1 MTDDEKPMTDG
12 GEEDAVG
19 EMSDGLQVELF
30 HPDSDREPGDTNIEA
45 YGFDIH
51 PVVFPVAL
59 VVVALFILLTI
70 FYRSIAE
77 ILGWTM
83 VTDSQTVSDEGWE
96 VLRTTSDGAPVV
108 YQTASDA
115 YGVIFDFIGTNF
127 GWFYLLAVNIF
138 IVVLLYFAFSK
149 FGNIKIGGVEAE
161 KEFSDFSWMA
171 MLFSAGMGI
180 GLMFFS
186 VLEPVFYFQGPPGF
200 WGAQAGT
207 GAAASAAM
215 AQTFFHW
222 GFHPWAV
229 YGLVGLGLA
238 FFSFNRGLPL
248 TFRSIFWPLLG
259 ERIYGWAGHI
269 IDLVTVFAT
278 LFGLATSL
286 GLGVAQV
293 NSGLQYVSVDIL
305 GALGSFPVGTGP
317 QIALIA
323 GITAI
328 ATLSVAAGLDG
339 GVKRLSTLNLYLMFA
354 LLGFLLLVGPTVFI
368 LGTWVQGLGVY
379 FGNVLELG
387 FYRGAMG
394 AGGGT
399 VTAWTVFYWGWWIAW
414 SPFVGMFIARIS
426 KGRTVREFVLGVLFL
441 PSLFSTLWLST
452 FGGSALASSISG
464 SGVSGQEV
472 AGVTTE
478 AGNQAVGVVG
488 AYQALPYSDFETL
501 GMFVMLDQY
510 PLGAITASLATLLVI
525 TFFVTSSDSGSLV
538 IDHLTSGGKHDVPK
552 TQRVFWAV
560 TEGGVAAVLL
570 WGGGLNALQTAAITT
585 GLPFAAIL
593 CLMCYTVYLGL
604 SNEYEILESQEFA
617 ETISDLREQ
626 EDVDVVT
633 TGRETVTDIQEGDET
648 PSSD

>member
-1 MTDDEKPMTDG
+1 MADG
-12 GEEDAVG
+12 EDTTG

-30 HPDSDREPGDTNIEA
+30 HPESDREPGDTNIEKW
-45 YGFDIH
+45 GFDVH

-59 VVVALFILLTI
+59 VIIALFIAATVLLG
-70 FYRSIAE
+70 E
-77 ILGWTM
+77 
-83 VTDSQTVSDEGWE
+83 Q
-96 VLRTTSDGAPVV
+96 
-108 YQTASDA
+108 ASAA
-115 YGVIFDFIGTNF
+115 YSWLFNFIGENF

-138 IVVLLYFAFSK
+138 IITLLYFALGK
-149 FGNIKIGGVEAE
+149 YGNIRIGGVEAD

-186 VLEPVFYFQGPPGF
+186 VSEPLYYFQNVPGF
-200 WGAQAGT
+200 WGAEAGT

-222 GFHPWAV
+222 GFHPWAI

-259 ERIYGWAGHI
+259 ERIYGWPGHV

-293 NSGLQYVSVDIL
+293 NTGLSYVGGDLLGLVSVPNTTLVQIL
-305 GALGSFPVGTGP
+305 
-317 QIALIA
+317 LIA
-323 GITAI
+323 GITGI

-339 GVKRLSTLNLYLMFA
+339 GVKRLSTINLYLMFA
-354 LLGFLLLVGPTVFI
+354 LLGFLLIVGPTVYV
-368 LGTWVQGLGVY
+368 LGAWVEGLGAY
-379 FGNVLELG
+379 FGNILSLG
-387 FYRGAMG
+387 FFRGTMG
-394 AGGGT
+394 DGGGT

-441 PSLFSTLWLST
+441 PSLFSTLWLSV
-452 FGGSALASSISG
+452 FGGSALHNALVG
-464 SGVSGQEV
+464 NGAALATYNELGQTV
-472 AGVTTE
+472 A
-478 AGNQAVGVVG
+478 
-488 AYQALPYSDFETL
+488 
-501 GMFVMLDQY
+501 MFAMLEQF
-510 PLGAITASLATLLVI
+510 PLGALSGILATLLVI

-552 TQRVFWAV
+552 VQRIFWAV
-560 TEGGVAAVLL
+560 TEGAVAALL
-570 WGGGLNALQTAAITT
+570 LVGGGLGALQTAAITT
-585 GLPFAAIL
+585 GLPFAVIL

-604 SNEYEILESQEFA
+604 DNEHEILESEAFA
-617 ETISDLREQ
+617 ERIEDLTAEG
-626 EDVDVVT
+626 EVDVVT
-633 TGRETVTDIQEGDET
+633 SGDATVTSIREGEDS
-648 PSSD
+648 PSGD

>member
-1 MTDDEKPMTDG
+1 MSDGEDE
-12 GEEDAVG
+12 AVG

-30 HPDSDREPGDTNIEA
+30 HPDSDREPGDTNIQKW
-45 YGFDIH
+45 GFDIH

-59 VVVALFILLTI
+59 GVIALFIAVTI
-70 FYRSIAE
+70 
-77 ILGWTM
+77 ILGQ
-83 VTDSQTVSDEGWE
+83 D
-96 VLRTTSDGAPVV
+96 A
-108 YQTASDA
+108 ADA
-115 YGVIFDFIGTNF
+115 YTWLFNFIGDNF
-127 GWFYLLAVNIF
+127 GWFYLLAVNFF
-138 IVVLLYFAFSK
+138 IVVLLFFALSK
-149 FGNIKIGGVEAE
+149 YGNIKIGGVEAD

-186 VLEPVFYFQGPPGF
+186 VLEPVFYFSSVPGF
-200 WGAQAGT
+200 WGAEAGT

-222 GFHPWAV
+222 GFHPWAI

-259 ERIYGWAGHI
+259 ERIYGWPGHI

-293 NSGLQYVSVDIL
+293 NRGIQYVSVDIL
-305 GALGSFPVGTGP
+305 GVLGSVPNTTMS
-317 QIALIA
+317 QILLIALIT
-323 GITAI
+323 GI
-328 ATLSVAAGLDG
+328 ATMSVAAGLEG

-354 LLGFLLLVGPTVFI
+354 LLGFLLIVGPTIFI
-368 LGTWVQGLGVY
+368 FGAWVEGLGAY
-379 FGNVLELG
+379 FGNVIELG
-387 FYRGAMG
+387 FFRGAMG

-426 KGRTVREFVLGVLFL
+426 KGRTIREFVLGVLFL
-441 PSLFSTLWLST
+441 PALFSTIWLAT
-452 FGGSALASSISG
+452 FGGSALAPS
-464 SGVSGQEV
+464 
-472 AGVTTE
+472 VTGEGTG
-478 AGNQAVGVVG
+478 AVVG
-488 AYQALPYSDFETL
+488 AYNELGYAAFETL
-501 GMFVMLDQY
+501 GMFVTLEQY

-552 TQRVFWAV
+552 TQRIFWAV
-560 TEGGVAAVLL
+560 TEGAVAALL
-570 WGGGLNALQTAAITT
+570 LYGGGLDALQTAAITT
-585 GLPFAAIL
+585 GLPFAFIL
-593 CLMCYTVYLGL
+593 VLMSYTVYLGL
-604 SNEYEILESQEFA
+604 SNEYEILESEEFA
-617 ETISDLREQ
+617 ETI
-626 EDVDVVT
+626 EDIAAEGDVEVVT
-633 TGRETVTDIQEGDET
+633 TGDQMVTDISEEDEPASGD
-648 PSSD
+648 

>member
-1 MTDDEKPMTDG
+1 MSSSDETT
-12 GEEDAVG
+12 G

-30 HPDSDREPGDTNIEA
+30 HPESDREPGDTNWQKF
-45 YGFDIH
+45 GFDVH

-59 VVVALFILLTI
+59 AIIALFIAVTILL
-70 FYRSIAE
+70 
-77 ILGWTM
+77 G
-83 VTDSQTVSDEGWE
+83 D
-96 VLRTTSDGAPVV
+96 
-108 YQTASDA
+108 TASEA
-115 YGVIFDFIGTNF
+115 YTWLFNTIGSTF
-127 GWFYLLAVNIF
+127 GWFYLLAVNVF
-138 IVVLLYFAFSK
+138 IVVLLFFAFSK
-149 FGNIKIGGVEAE
+149 YGKIKIGGVEAE

-186 VLEPVFYFQGPPGF
+186 VTEPMFYFNTPPSFFGVE
-200 WGAQAGT
+200 AGT
-207 GAAASAAM
+207 GGAAAAAM

-259 ERIYGWAGHI
+259 ERIYGWPGHI

-278 LFGLATSL
+278 LFGLSTSL

-293 NSGLQYVSVDIL
+293 NSGLNYVFGSSML
-305 GALGSFPVGTGP
+305 GVANIPTGTFPQV
-317 QIALIA
+317 ALIA
-323 GITAI
+323 GITLI
-328 ATLSVAAGLDG
+328 ATMSVAAGLDG

-368 LGTWVQGLGVY
+368 LGTWVEGLGAY
-379 FGNVLELG
+379 LQNIFGLG
-387 FYRGAMG
+387 FFTGTLGA
-394 AGGGT
+394 AANGT
-399 VTAWTVFYWGWWIAW
+399 PTAWTVFYWGWWIAW

-426 KGRTVREFVLGVLFL
+426 KGRSVREFVLGVLFL

-452 FGGSALASSISG
+452 FGGSALNSALGGGAVQTQYTELGYAS
-464 SGVSGQEV
+464 
-472 AGVTTE
+472 
-478 AGNQAVGVVG
+478 
-488 AYQALPYSDFETL
+488 FETL
-501 GMFVMLDQY
+501 GMFITLNQY
-510 PLGAITASLATLLVI
+510 PLGVVSGLLATLLVI

-552 TQRVFWAV
+552 TQRIFWAL
-560 TEGGVAAVLL
+560 TEGLVASLL
-570 WGGGLNALQTAAITT
+570 LIGGGLTALQTAAITT
-585 GLPFAAIL
+585 GLPFAIIL

-604 SNEYEILESQEFA
+604 DNEYQILESEEFA
-617 ETISDLREQ
+617 ETIQDLTER

-633 TGRETVTDIQEGDET
+633 AGDEMVTDISDRDDSPT
-648 PSSD
+648 SSD

>member
-1 MTDDEKPMTDG
+1 MSDSEQT
-12 GEEDAVG
+12 G

-30 HPDSDREPGDTNIEA
+30 HPDSDREPGDTNIQKF
-45 YGFDIH
+45 GFDIH

-59 VVVALFILLTI
+59 ALIALFIAVTI
-70 FYRSIAE
+70 V
-77 ILGWTM
+77 LG
-83 VTDSQTVSDEGWE
+83 DS
-96 VLRTTSDGAPVV
+96 
-108 YQTASDA
+108 ASAA
-115 YGVIFDFIGTNF
+115 YTWLFNFIGENF

-138 IVVLLYFAFSK
+138 IVVLLYFAFGK
-149 FGNIKIGGVEAE
+149 FGNIRIGGVEAE

-186 VLEPVFYFQGPPGF
+186 VLEPVFYFTSVPAF
-200 WGAQAGT
+200 WGAEAGT

-222 GFHPWAV
+222 GFHPWAI

-259 ERIYGWAGHI
+259 DRIYGWPGHV

-293 NSGLQYVSVDIL
+293 NTGLQYVTTDIL
-305 GALGSFPVGTGP
+305 GIFGSFPNNTLT
-317 QIALIA
+317 QIALIG

-354 LLGFLLLVGPTVFI
+354 LLGFLLIVGPTIFV
-368 LGTWVQGLGVY
+368 LGTWVEGLGAY
-379 FGNVLELG
+379 FGSLLSLS
-387 FYRGAMG
+387 FYRGTMGGG
-394 AGGGT
+394 AGT
-399 VTAWTVFYWGWWIAW
+399 VSAWTIFYWGWWIAW

-441 PSLFSTLWLST
+441 PSMFSTIWLAT
-452 FGGSALASSISG
+452 FGGSALNGAIGDS
-464 SGVSGQEV
+464 
-472 AGVTTE
+472 T
-478 AGNQAVGVVG
+478 NGVVG
-488 AYQALPYSDFETL
+488 AYNELGYATFETL
-501 GMFVMLDQY
+501 GMFVMLNQY
-510 PLGAITASLATLLVI
+510 PLGAISASIATLLVI

-538 IDHLTSGGKHDVPK
+538 IDHLTSGGKHDVPR
-552 TQRVFWAV
+552 TQRIFWAV

-570 WGGGLNALQTAAITT
+570 YGGGLGALQTAAITT
-585 GLPFAAIL
+585 GLPFAVIL

-604 SNEYEILESQEFA
+604 DNEYQILESEEFA
-617 ETISDLREQ
+617 ERIQDMTDEG
-626 EDVDVVT
+626 DVDIATTGDEVVT
-633 TGRETVTDIQEGDET
+633 DVQGGDD
-648 PSSD
+648 PVSGD

>member
-1 MTDDEKPMTDG
+1 MSDSDTT
-12 GEEDAVG
+12 G

-30 HPDSDREPGDTNIEA
+30 HPESDREPGDTNIQKF
-45 YGFDIH
+45 GFDIH

-59 VVVALFILLTI
+59 VLIALFIAATI
-70 FYRSIAE
+70 
-77 ILGWTM
+77 ILGE
-83 VTDSQTVSDEGWE
+83 S
-96 VLRTTSDGAPVV
+96 
-108 YQTASDA
+108 ASAA
-115 YGVIFDFIGTNF
+115 YTWLFNFIGENF
-127 GWFYLLAVNIF
+127 GWFYLLSVNIF
-138 IVVLLYFAFSK
+138 IVVLLYFAFGK
-149 FGNIKIGGVEAE
+149 YGNIKIGGVEAE

-186 VLEPVFYFQGPPGF
+186 VLEPVFYFSSPPAF
-200 WGAQAGT
+200 WGVEAGT

-259 ERIYGWAGHI
+259 DRIYGWPGHL

-293 NSGLQYVSVDIL
+293 NRGLAYVSTEIL
-305 GALGSFPVGTGP
+305 GVLGSFPNNTIS
-317 QIALIA
+317 QIVLIA

-339 GVKRLSTLNLYLMFA
+339 GVKRLSTVNLYLMFI
-354 LLGFLLLVGPTVFI
+354 LLGFLLIVGPTIFV
-368 LGTWVQGLGVY
+368 LGTWVEGLGAY
-379 FGNVLELG
+379 FGNVVELG
-387 FYRGAMG
+387 FFRGAMG

-441 PSLFSTLWLST
+441 PSLFSTIWLST
-452 FGGSALASSISG
+452 FGGSALQSAVQTDG
-464 SGVSGQEV
+464 SG
-472 AGVTTE
+472 A
-478 AGNQAVGVVG
+478 VVG
-488 AYQALPYSDFETL
+488 AYNELGYGAFETL
-501 GMFVMLDQY
+501 GMFVMLEQY
-510 PLGAITASLATLLVI
+510 PLGAITASLATLLII

-552 TQRVFWAV
+552 TQRIFWAV
-560 TEGGVAAVLL
+560 TEGAVAAVLL
-570 WGGGLNALQTAAITT
+570 YGGGLGALQTAAITT
-585 GLPFAAIL
+585 GLPFAVIL

-604 SNEYEILESQEFA
+604 DNEYQILESQEFA
-617 ETISDLREQ
+617 DRIQDMTEEG
-626 EDVDVVT
+626 DVDVVT
-633 TGRETVTDIQEGDET
+633 TGGDMVTDVQGGDESA
-648 PSSD
+648 SSD